1 MPMKSS
7 AVIIAAFTLAT
18 LASAES
24 VKDREGAVRNDK
36 ATMEK
41 DGRWIYNDIDAAFAK
56 AKETGKPLMVV
67 LRCVPCVSCME
78 LDGDVVALKGGLE
91 PLADQFICARIIN
104 ANTLD
109 LSLFQFDYD
118 VSFAAMFFN
127 GDRTIYGRFGTR
139 AQKDSRAKDVTLEG
153 FKKALEGA
161 LELHRGYP
169 ANKATLAGK
178 QGRPMTAKTP
188 LDYPTLNEKYKPEL
202 DWAGK
207 VVGSCVHCHM
217 LRDAERKTL
226 RTQGLPLPEA
236 LIYPSPLPQ
245 SIGLTLNKDERAL
258 IEAVAA
264 NSPAA
269 VAGLQAGD
277 SLVSLDGQPLL
288 SMADVQ
294 WVLNQAPAS
303 GPLKASVTRG
313 GKPVELTIALP
324 AGWRTQQD
332 ISWRPTT
339 WGFRGM
345 IGGLLTEDLS
355 DELRKER
362 GLDNTTLALL
372 IKHVGQFGPHAAA
385 KNAGFKVNDL
395 IVELDGKKDR
405 LTESALLGN
414 LIQNKKPG
422 DKIKTTV
429 LRGNQRMDLMLPMQ

>member
-1 MPMKSS
+1 MGMKTS
-7 AVIIAAFTLAT
+7 VLILAALCLT
-18 LASAES
+18 SIVRAEA

-67 LRCVPCVSCME
+67 LRCVPCISCME
-78 LDGDVVALKGGLE
+78 LDGDVVTLKGGLE
-91 PLADQFICARIIN
+91 SLADQFICARIIN

-118 VSFAAMFFN
+118 VSFAALFFN
-127 GDRTIYGRFGTR
+127 GDRTLYGRFGTR

-169 ANKATLAGK
+169 ANKASLAGK

-188 LDYPTLNEKYKPEL
+188 LDYPMLNEKYKPEL

-207 VVGSCVHCHM
+207 VVGSCIHCHM
-217 LRDAERKTL
+217 LRDAERTTL
-226 RTQGLPLPEA
+226 RSTGRPLPEE

-245 SIGLTLNKDERAL
+245 SIGLTLDKNEKAL
-258 IEAVAA
+258 IKNVDA

-269 VAGLQAGD
+269 AAGLQAGD
-277 SLVSLDGQPLL
+277 SLVTLEGQPLI
-288 SMADVQ
+288 SMADMQ
-294 WVLNQAPAS
+294 WVLDHAPAS
-303 GPLKASVTRG
+303 GPLKAAILRD
-313 GKPVELTIALP
+313 GKPVELTLTLP
-324 AGWRTQQD
+324 AGWRAQQD

-345 IGGLLTEDLS
+345 IGGLLTEDLG
-355 DELRKER
+355 DDLRKER
-362 GLDNTTLALL
+362 GLDNNSLALL

-385 KNAGFKVNDL
+385 KAAGFQINDL
-395 IVELDGKKDR
+395 IVELDGKTAR
-405 LTESALLGN
+405 TTESAMLGN
-414 LIQNKKPG
+414 LIQNKKTG
-422 DKIKTTV
+422 DKVKAVV
-429 LRGNQRMDLMLPMQ
+429 LRNNQRVELLLPMQ